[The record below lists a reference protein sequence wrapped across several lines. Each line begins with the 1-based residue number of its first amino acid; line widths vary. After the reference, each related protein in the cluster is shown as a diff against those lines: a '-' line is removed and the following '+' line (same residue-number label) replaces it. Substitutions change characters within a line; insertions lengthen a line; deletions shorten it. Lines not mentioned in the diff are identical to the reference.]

1 VSGDVND
8 DLDEKRFLIRQVRQR
23 LESLRRAGVSGFPRP
38 GFRGSGVASPPVVTS
53 EAEAGAA
60 TRTVEAVP
68 APAPVEPPTPVT
80 RVPAPSRRPT
90 AAAPVASFGS
100 LFENSGFDTPSVPAE
115 ERLAVLAA
123 AAAEVARCVRCP
135 HLAETRTQT
144 VFGCGTPTARLMFI
158 GEAPGADEDRIG
170 QPFVGRAGQL
180 LTDMITKGMGL
191 RREDVYIANV
201 LKCRPPENRTPT
213 PEEAANCSSYLEH
226 QVAVIRPEF
235 LCLLGKT
242 AAMGVL
248 GVDVSTSMG
257 RLRGRWHQYRGIKTL
272 VTYHPSYLLRN
283 PAAKKDVWEDLQI
296 LMKAMGL
303 SAPGRKRGSEE

>member
-1 VSGDVND
+1 MSGDVND

-38 GFRGSGVASPPVVTS
+38 TFRGPGVASPP
-53 EAEAGAA
+53 
-60 TRTVEAVP
+60 AVP
-68 APAPVEPPTPVT
+68 SVATGDIAVAAAPAEPVGPPTPAT
-80 RVPAPSRRPT
+80 PLPLPSRRPT

-100 LFENSGFDTPSVPAE
+100 LFEDSGFDTPSVPAE
-115 ERLAVLAA
+115 ERPAVLAA

-144 VFGCGTPTARLMFI
+144 VYGCGSPTARLMFI

-257 RLRGRWHQYRGIKTL
+257 RLRGRWHHYRGIKTL

-283 PAAKKDVWEDLQI
+283 PAAKKDAWEDFQI

-303 SAPGRKRGSEE
+303 SAPGRKRSSEE